1 MLLRIH
7 TTPIVNI
14 LQVIQALRAA
24 GVVVLGGPK
33 AISAGLI
40 GSESPTPGF
49 KTEYGDNTVSF
60 ELVDNMTEAVDHI
73 HKYGSG
79 HTEAIITENATTAQV
94 GVYAFSLLSIYIVQ
108 QCVVCTISVLK
119 EASNPQQVIH
129 VLVMACRQ
137 LLQIILRDRRCA

>member
-1 MLLRIH
+1 
-7 TTPIVNI
+7 
-14 LQVIQALRAA
+14 VIQALRAA

-79 HTEAIITENATTAQV
+79 HTEAIITENAATAQV
-94 GVYAFSLLSIYIVQ
+94 HCVYCHIA
-108 QCVVCTISVLK
+108 
-119 EASNPQQVIH
+119 
-129 VLVMACRQ
+129 
-137 LLQIILRDRRCA
+137 